1 MAKKKKEEVP
11 NGILMYLNNLNNS
24 KFLTGLIVILL
35 NVGGKYVSVSLSKNQ
50 EEYFKNVIGHH
61 LIILAACWMATRD
74 IILSV
79 ILTGIFIVLTKF
91 LLNDESRF
99 SIIPNNW
106 KKEKVEFMETKGSL
120 KSADIDQAIKLL
132 EKVKNSK

>member
-11 NGILMYLNNLNNS
+11 NGILIYLNNLNNS

-35 NVGGKYVSVSLSKNQ
+35 NVGGKYVSVSLTKSQ

-61 LIILAACWMATRD
+61 LIILAACWMTTRD

-99 SIIPNNW
+99 SIIPNSW
-106 KKEKVEFMETKGSL
+106 KKEVEFMESKGSL
-120 KSADIDQAIKLL
+120 KNTDIDQAIKLL